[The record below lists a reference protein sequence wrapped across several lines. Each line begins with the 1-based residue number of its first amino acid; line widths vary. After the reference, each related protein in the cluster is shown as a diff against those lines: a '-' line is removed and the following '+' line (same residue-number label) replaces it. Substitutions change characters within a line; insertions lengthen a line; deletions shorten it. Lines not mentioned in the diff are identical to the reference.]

1 MSLRL
6 FSRAALLAKF
16 ARRSFASEVAI
27 STPPRL
33 EHYSPIEM
41 DRYEVDGSL
50 AGKEKKPWTELSKED
65 KIAIYRASFPYTIEA
80 MNNTGESYTKEIVG
94 AVAMLL
100 ALSMSFFLFLRKYV
114 SAETPRTVN
123 EEWAKATVEKL
134 QKNQANP
141 ITGISSK

>member
-1 MSLRL
+1 MKMTDFLQEKR
-6 FSRAALLAKF
+6 
-16 ARRSFASEVAI
+16 
-27 STPPRL
+27 
-33 EHYSPIEM
+33 
-41 DRYEVDGSL
+41 
-50 AGKEKKPWTELSKED
+50 KKPWTELSKED

-123 EEWAKATVEKL
+123 EEWAKITVEKL
-134 QKNQANP
+134 KNIRP
-141 ITGISSK
+141 IQLLAFPPNKIFEMYTVIS

>member
-33 EHYSPIEM
+33 EHYNPIEM

-65 KIAIYRASFPYTIEA
+65 KIASKFLIFYLIDLNSLSLENAKIFCLFV
-80 MNNTGESYTKEIVG
+80 GEIKIVQSSYTGCLK
-94 AVAMLL
+94 
-100 ALSMSFFLFLRKYV
+100 F
-114 SAETPRTVN
+114 
-123 EEWAKATVEKL
+123 
-134 QKNQANP
+134 
-141 ITGISSK
+141 